1 MKIKKNIALSD
12 SGFIFNPSTGD
23 SYSINPIGN
32 KIIQLMKEEKTDDD
46 IIQLITE
53 DYMIDK
59 DTVEKDL
66 YDFKNM
72 LKSYKLMD

>member
-12 SGFIFNPSTGD
+12 SGFIFNPSSGD

-32 KIIQLMKEEKTDDD
+32 KILQYMKEDKTEEE

-53 DYMIDK
+53 EYMIDK